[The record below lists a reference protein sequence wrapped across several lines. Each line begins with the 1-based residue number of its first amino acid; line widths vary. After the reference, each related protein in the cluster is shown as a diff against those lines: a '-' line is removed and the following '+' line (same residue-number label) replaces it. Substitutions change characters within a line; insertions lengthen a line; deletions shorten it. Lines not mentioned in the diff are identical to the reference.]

1 MGYAQ
6 ILQFVIS
13 LILTNSSSLIEV
25 ATKIKERMEAGE
37 PIMQDD
43 LAAQMANNEE
53 GKRLLQEAIDSAPP
67 D

>member
-53 GKRLLQEAIDSAPP
+53 GKRLLQEAIDNAPP

>member
-43 LAAQMANNEE
+43 LATAR
-53 GKRLLQEAIDSAPP
+53 RLTKQGVRGREQARMGCC
-67 D
+67 